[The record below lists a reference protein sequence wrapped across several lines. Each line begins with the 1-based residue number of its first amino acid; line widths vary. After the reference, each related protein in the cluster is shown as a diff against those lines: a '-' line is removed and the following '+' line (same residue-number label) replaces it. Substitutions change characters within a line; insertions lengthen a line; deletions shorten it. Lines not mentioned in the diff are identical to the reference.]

1 MTKGLLWVAL
11 AGVLFVVFTALVRY
25 VGNEL
30 HPIQA
35 AFTRYLFG
43 LLVLLPL
50 VLRRRAA
57 LFRTCHLRLHGF
69 RGFIHAI
76 AVMLW
81 FFAASQL
88 PIAEVTALSFIA
100 PIFVVIGAVFFLRE
114 RLTRPRIIA
123 VALGLVG
130 VLIILRPGVAVVQW
144 GALAMLAAAP
154 LFAASKVLTK
164 FLVRDDSSGT
174 LVVYLS
180 IFATLTMLAPALW
193 VWQSPSQPDLVF
205 LAGTAIFATTS
216 HLCMARGLALV
227 DGTVSQPIDFL
238 QLVWSTMIGL
248 IFFAESP
255 VIWVWVGAG
264 VVVFSATYMA
274 RLESRSVQHP

>member
-50 VLRRRAA
+50 VLRSRAA
-57 LFRTCHLRLHGF
+57 LFRTRHLRLHGF

-81 FFAASQL
+81 FFAASRL
-88 PIAEVTALSFIA
+88 PIAEVTALSFIS
-100 PIFVVIGAVFFLRE
+100 PIFVVIGAVVFLRE

-123 VALGLVG
+123 VALGLVLS
-130 VLIILRPGVAVVQW
+130 LIHI
-144 GALAMLAAAP
+144 
-154 LFAASKVLTK
+154 
-164 FLVRDDSSGT
+164 
-174 LVVYLS
+174 
-180 IFATLTMLAPALW
+180 
-193 VWQSPSQPDLVF
+193 
-205 LAGTAIFATTS
+205 
-216 HLCMARGLALV
+216 
-227 DGTVSQPIDFL
+227 
-238 QLVWSTMIGL
+238 
-248 IFFAESP
+248 
-255 VIWVWVGAG
+255 
-264 VVVFSATYMA
+264 
-274 RLESRSVQHP
+274 

>member
-50 VLRRRAA
+50 VLRSRAA
-57 LFRTCHLRLHGF
+57 LFRTRHLRLHGF

-81 FFAASQL
+81 FFAASRL
-88 PIAEVTALSFIA
+88 PIAEVTALSFIS

-193 VWQSPSQPDLVF
+193 VWQSPSQADLVF

-227 DGTVSQPIDFL
+227 DVTVSQPIDFL

-248 IFFAESP
+248 IFFSESP
-255 VIWVWVGAG
+255 VIWVWIGAG

-274 RLESRSVQHP
+274 RLEARSVQQP

>member
-11 AGVLFVVFTALVRY
+11 AGALFVVFTGLVRY

-43 LLVLLPL
+43 LLFLLPL

-57 LFRTCHLRLHGF
+57 LFRTRHLRLHGF
-69 RGFIHAI
+69 RGLIHAI

-81 FFAASQL
+81 FFAASRL
-88 PIAEVTALSFIA
+88 PIAEVTALSFIS
-100 PIFVVIGAVFFLRE
+100 PIFVVIGAVMFLQE

-130 VLIILRPGVAVVQW
+130 VLIILRPGLAVVQW
-144 GALAMLAAAP
+144 GALAMLVAAP

-174 LVVYLS
+174 LVMYLS

-193 VWQSPSQPDLVF
+193 VWQTPSQSDLVF
-205 LAGTAIFATTS
+205 LAGTAVFATTS
-216 HLCMARGLALV
+216 HLCMARGLGLV
-227 DGTVSQPIDFL
+227 DVTVSQPIDFL

-248 IFFAESP
+248 VFFSESP
-255 VIWVWVGAG
+255 VIWVWIGAG
-264 VVVFSATYMA
+264 VVVFSATYMT
-274 RLESRSVQHP
+274 RLEARSAQQS